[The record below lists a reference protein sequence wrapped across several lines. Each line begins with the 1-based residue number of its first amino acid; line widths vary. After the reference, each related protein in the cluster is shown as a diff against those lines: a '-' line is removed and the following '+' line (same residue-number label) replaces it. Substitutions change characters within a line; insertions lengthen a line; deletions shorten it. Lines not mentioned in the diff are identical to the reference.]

1 MESDTLGI
9 APRLIQDLFKSLE
22 SKKYK
27 IHVSFVELYNEQVRD
42 LFTTSQTMS
51 SQDLVIREDKDGH
64 IKIQGTTVH
73 PCKTVDDV
81 LYLLEKGA
89 LSRTVGGT
97 QMNHASSRSH
107 AIFTLTLVQTVPIKE
122 GIGFQK
128 LVSKLNLVDLAGIN
142 SKFTFYF
149 GPMLLIDLL
158 LTKSNTLDL
167 HSDMFSILRILN
179 LSHNELTSF
188 PSELVTLHTLETLD
202 LSHNSISTVSLL
214 PISLKHLHLQH
225 NPLNQLRIQ
234 NHPNL
239 IQLNLQFTQ
248 LVTFT
253 CEHLPELE
261 SLDLSH
267 NQLREFIWSSLN
279 SLKHLSV
286 HHNSKFVG
294 SNIFELPSL
303 MHLEFEQTRIRIDL
317 VRDTPEY
324 KEYEQRRKGRI
335 DQLLKV

>member
-1 MESDTLGI
+1 MGNSQSSSSDSSSKLLKREFAQRIDRAKRTGIVTLSNTKLKKIPSFLAIHGHCI
-9 APRLIQDLFKSLE
+9 KSL
-22 SKKYK
+22 
-27 IHVSFVELYNEQVRD
+27 D
-42 LFTTSQTMS
+42 LSHNR
-51 SQDLVIREDKDGH
+51 L
-64 IKIQGTTVH
+64 
-73 PCKTVDDV
+73 
-81 LYLLEKGA
+81 KG
-89 LSRTVGGT
+89 
-97 QMNHASSRSH
+97 
-107 AIFTLTLVQTVPIKE
+107 
-122 GIGFQK
+122 
-128 LVSKLNLVDLAGIN
+128 
-142 SKFTFYF
+142 
-149 GPMLLIDLL
+149 
-158 LTKSNTLDL
+158 NTLDL

>member
-1 MESDTLGI
+1 MGLCHFRNMESDTLGI

-128 LVSKLNLVDLAGIN
+128 LVSKLNLVDLAGSERQKRTCAEGLRFKESIKIN
-142 SKFTFYF
+142 SGLLALGNVINSLSQKEMHVPYRDSKLTRILQDSL
-149 GPMLLIDLL
+149 GGNSVTLLIACVCPLEQSKQETLNTLIYASRARSIENRPILNRSSTLL
-158 LTKSNTLDL
+158 LND
-167 HSDMFSILRILN
+167 
-179 LSHNELTSF
+179 
-188 PSELVTLHTLETLD
+188 PP
-202 LSHNSISTVSLL
+202 STVYHDLVEEV
-214 PISLKHLHLQH
+214 HQY
-225 NPLNQLRIQ
+225 LRD
-234 NHPNL
+234 PSPTSKKKL
-239 IQLNLQFTQ
+239 IQLL
-248 LVTFT
+248 
-253 CEHLPELE
+253 
-261 SLDLSH
+261 
-267 NQLREFIWSSLN
+267 NQIPL
-279 SLKHLSV
+279 
-286 HHNSKFVG
+286 
-294 SNIFELPSL
+294 
-303 MHLEFEQTRIRIDL
+303 
-317 VRDTPEY
+317 
-324 KEYEQRRKGRI
+324 
-335 DQLLKV
+335 